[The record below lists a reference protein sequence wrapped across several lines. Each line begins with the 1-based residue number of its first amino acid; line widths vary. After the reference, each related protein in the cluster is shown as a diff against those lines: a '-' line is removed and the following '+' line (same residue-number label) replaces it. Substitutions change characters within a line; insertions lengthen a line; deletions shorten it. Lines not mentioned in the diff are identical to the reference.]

1 MARGWLASGNVSA
14 TGKSYRIP
22 AADAKRLATNRAPP
36 PQTQTTDREQEM
48 TRSVIAVAVA
58 AVALTA
64 CQPASGPPAAEVRL
78 ANKLIEAGVPI
89 PIEGDA
95 FQQIA
100 FQQVQGM
107 MAQDGLAPEQA
118 RQVLMGIAKNLEDKK
133 PEIKEALVKAFTD
146 EFNVKELELLVK
158 FVTSKEGQAI
168 QEKIQVVG
176 QTGSEQFQAIAQ
188 EAGVK
193 ALADLRS
200 AWPVPPPP
208 APAAPEATTPPGG
221 AAAPATPPAGPAA
234 PAKPN

>member
-1 MARGWLASGNVSA
+1 MA
-14 TGKSYRIP
+14 
-22 AADAKRLATNRAPP
+22 
-36 PQTQTTDREQEM
+36 
-48 TRSVIAVAVA
+48 
-58 AVALTA
+58 A

-78 ANKLIEAGVPI
+78 ATKLVEAGVPI
-89 PIEGDA
+89 PVEGDA
-95 FQQIA
+95 LQQIA

-118 RQVLMGIAKNLEDKK
+118 RQVLMGIVKNLEDKK

-158 FVTSKEGQAI
+158 FVTTKEGQAI

-176 QTGSEQFQAIAQ
+176 QSGSEQFQKIAQ

-208 APAAPEATTPPGG
+208 APPAAPEATATPGG
-221 AAAPATPPAGPAA
+221 PAAPATPPAGTPA
-234 PAKPN
+234 PARPN

>member
-1 MARGWLASGNVSA
+1 
-14 TGKSYRIP
+14 
-22 AADAKRLATNRAPP
+22 
-36 PQTQTTDREQEM
+36 M
-48 TRSVIAVAVA
+48 TRSVIAVAAA
-58 AVALTA
+58 AVALAA

-78 ANKLIEAGVPI
+78 ATKLVEAGVPI
-89 PIEGDA
+89 PVEGDA
-95 FQQIA
+95 LQQIA

-118 RQVLMGIAKNLEDKK
+118 RQVLMGIVKNLEDKK

-158 FVTSKEGQAI
+158 FVTTKEGQAI

-176 QTGSEQFQAIAQ
+176 QSGSEQFQKIAQ

-208 APAAPEATTPPGG
+208 APPAAPEATATPGG
-221 AAAPATPPAGPAA
+221 PAAPATPPAGTPA
-234 PAKPN
+234 PARPN